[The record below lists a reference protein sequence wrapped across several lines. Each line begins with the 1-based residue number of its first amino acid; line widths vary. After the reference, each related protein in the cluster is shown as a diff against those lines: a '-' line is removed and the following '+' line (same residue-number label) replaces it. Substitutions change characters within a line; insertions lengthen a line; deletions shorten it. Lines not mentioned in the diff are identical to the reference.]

1 MSTKDILH
9 ETNSRLTDRL
19 IPSQNL
25 QPYVD
30 VRPVSTKYSFLPVV
44 DPRKKSH
51 VPLVNNPKFNVN
63 KVFNPGNTQ
72 SPWSGFEVNLESE
85 LRNQI
90 HPLQKS
96 SQAVYVPS
104 STSDL
109 YSFNFTPSI
118 KGVQTHPLLFTKPQF
133 APVNPNPT
141 GAGSG
146 IFHNSTRTQIL
157 SE

>member
-9 ETNSRLTDRL
+9 ETNTRLTDRL

-63 KVFNPGNTQ
+63 NVFNPGNTQ

-109 YSFNFTPSI
+109 YSFNFTPS
-118 KGVQTHPLLFTKPQF
+118 
-133 APVNPNPT
+133 
-141 GAGSG
+141 
-146 IFHNSTRTQIL
+146 
-157 SE
+157 